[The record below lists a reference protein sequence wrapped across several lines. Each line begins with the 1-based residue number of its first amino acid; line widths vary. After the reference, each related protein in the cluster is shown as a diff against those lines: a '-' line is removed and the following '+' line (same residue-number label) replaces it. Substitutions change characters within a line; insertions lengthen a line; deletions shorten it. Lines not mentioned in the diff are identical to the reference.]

1 MYLHFGKDDF
11 RFLRRIFC
19 FQILIIDCK
28 SLIETHE
35 RMKRLMDMIIE
46 ISSHVD
52 NLAIKM
58 PAMKSTLLFNSDF
71 TILMN
76 FLSKRGRADPK
87 SAAMPLSRAFH

>member
-1 MYLHFGKDDF
+1 MDRYIFPGKYDF

-28 SLIETHE
+28 RLIETHE

-58 PAMKSTLLFNSDF
+58 PAMKSTLLFNLDF
-71 TILMN
+71 TISMN
-76 FLSKRGRADPK
+76 LSSKRG
-87 SAAMPLSRAFH
+87 